1 MASRPRVCDRTEGLP
16 ALVVLSGVGLL
27 LCVCRCRASYLS
39 IDLAGGLM
47 LWAGYVV
54 AVR

>member
-1 MASRPRVCDRTEGLP
+1 M
-16 ALVVLSGVGLL
+16 VVLSGVGLVH
-27 LCVCRCRASYLS
+27 CVCRCRANYLS

-47 LWAGYVV
+47 LRAGYVV